1 MSSQQ
6 SPPPHQGPPS
16 NRNQPSTASRSISPH
31 KRTRSPEFS
40 NFSREPPNFSREPPK
55 GPRAY
60 LTHQGGPPAGGP
72 GNSSYGG
79 RVPPGSR
86 GRSPPP
92 PIGPRSRATVGPLGA
107 GSGMSPVNDNYGGG
121 FRDRRDYDDYR
132 NRPPIPQRVRDV
144 PPGNGI
150 ERRQSIGGP
159 MGGPY
164 SRRTSPPRRSR
175 SPPPPERRGWNDRPE
190 RYQREDFRDGRE
202 DYFARGARDDRHFQ
216 REGHPRD
223 ARERDYSY
231 SSSYR
236 PEPREPYNNPREFHH
251 RQSISSQGLPIVSP
265 VDDPNK
271 LAREQREREAAEY
284 KKRRTVGPR
293 PNDPP
298 ERKRS
303 THTRSPSPSG
313 QHQTTH
319 SPPHTVSSRY
329 TSNPSP
335 STNSPPPLSDRNNER
350 TLSDT
355 PFKSDN
361 QPPQSVTPQ
370 TPHPPHTPSTFQRNL
385 TRPTP
390 SVPILSAP
398 APPSVPSFRDIP
410 LGPRALSNS
419 SLRTIPTGPR
429 IPPTGPRWDKD
440 KKDGDKDDSGAL
452 IKEEPHEKT
461 IDDKPPIDEPS
472 PVEEGEV
479 VNSGDER
486 SFEGNSRDIEMENI
500 NEFRKESS
508 STESR
513 FDRGSGVPAHGVT
526 DIVETKKDA
535 LKDTLVK
542 EAPLIKEPTEPKPVP
557 QEKRSSTGAENIMHD
572 QLPLSASPTTRNP
585 PALPSPS
592 TESAKPAPIQP
603 AHFAPTSPSQPSQT
617 LPPSVP
623 TGPRALNNPSGRG
636 GGASFWG
643 RRGNMMTSGPFGRG
657 VGPAPYPVKREEEE
671 RRPSSWNP
679 GRGGIAGGSS
689 NRNFAST
696 APTGHFNRP
705 GQPFTSPK
713 LTSTELRA
721 GRTPSADVIVD
732 HNLEKGQESNGAQV
746 VEGPLRPS
754 EPQDVEM
761 EDAPQ
766 TEPPTT
772 IPEPNVKQESPVE
785 TKSSPNNV
793 KTETPTDDDDAL
805 TSSDVTKRIEEID
818 QRIGLIESQL
828 NALDTRKQSK
838 QVQLQQMDLQE
849 AETAAK
855 AVREQEDEI
864 EEVGEPKQAI
874 EDGTSSQ
881 GATKQDSLSPSLAA
895 EFAAQT
901 MDDKPRLPGPMD
913 SSPEPEQPSTPKMLH
928 DLAPIVK
935 EDEDAMVTD
944 VKEEPGAL
952 AKETFDTSSL
962 PYFIAGRQREP
973 VEYEFWNA
981 NISQHSKVE
990 NILARHILERKMNVE
1005 QKMMK
1010 LRQEY
1015 RDHLPGWKQDC
1026 EKLDSEEK
1034 RNKKSDSEPA
1044 DAAPAEAVPATANL
1058 EVSGTASLGRR
1069 SGRGVS
1075 SDFVSSEYEIERI
1088 MKLSEKEEAEKAE
1101 AEAKEKYDDSREAVV
1116 PDMILDPEEK
1126 ARLLYVDTNNII
1138 TDKSSVKGIFLFE
1151 RAPDNWTE
1159 EEQKVF
1165 KERFAQFPKQW
1176 GKIALGIEGRDYKAC
1191 ILHYYQTKQDTP
1203 YKDLVRP
1210 AKTTRRRK
1218 PGRTIAITNARTTR
1232 ARASA
1237 ATLTEARR
1245 GTPLEDEDVDSED
1258 VPTGTVGRPRRAA
1271 APVFGDND
1279 DNATPGPT
1287 GKRQAGGKPSINV
1300 EDVSTPTPADK
1311 PTGKRR
1317 GGPKAEKEKKD
1328 KGASRGRT
1336 PNAIPA
1342 SEKTE
1347 KTIKN
1352 KGDLLQTPPE
1362 LGVLANLT
1370 ATESSVLSGLPP
1382 GRVFQEIIQPT
1393 PLLKQEPGTKLED
1406 DLTRLQQ
1413 SFAAPY
1419 TNPHQMP
1426 MSTPGI
1432 PQPEIISS
1440 RPLAPG
1446 RRPGAP
1452 GGRGRKAAQVDED
1465 GVVIAPVTSS
1475 YWSVPETQ
1483 DFPQLLASFGTN
1495 FEAIAE
1501 HLGTKTTT
1509 MVRNNYQ
1516 RGCEQGKDYQRIAE
1530 EANRKIASGEVVP
1543 QPPPPILPS
1552 SKRRYDNSNSQA
1564 SRAAQAQ
1571 VVDPDTEMIDPGAR
1585 KQPRALPP
1593 QGAIFAPN
1601 RTVAVGPEAR
1611 IPAQIQSKP
1620 GPKPGTFKET
1630 RPSTRPPPFV
1640 QSATGIEDY
1649 RTVIPPRGPIEP
1661 SGKTP
1666 AQAIQIPDMDESPAR
1681 TFSSSQASHQNTI
1694 ELNYER
1700 QQRQQGMPDP
1710 RVVLQQQQEHLARQE
1725 QAARTNKMAQQ
1736 QPSRPPQTV
1745 QLHAQTHPTQITI
1758 QEQPGAPRFDPRDL
1772 RNDPRDP
1779 RPQDQ
1784 YRAQPPHLQELVKQE
1799 PRGEKRL
1806 SGEKLV
1812 PMPGIDRHTL
1822 PLTFQEDKRPRSPP
1836 IQRRHSP
1843 QVSTPAAPRTV
1854 PDPVVSKMVLG
1865 PTYKDDRSP
1874 PRMPIE
1880 QVQSQ
1885 PHIMHVQQQP
1895 QVSAHRRHDSG
1906 NHSTPPAMPPQAMP
1920 SQALPSQGMSSQGMS
1935 SQGMSSQAMPP
1946 QAMPPQSQ
1954 QQHLRTASSSR
1965 PPYPP
1970 SQQTPANVP
1979 APQQPPPPPAAAP
1992 APPTAPSKSTGFSLA
2007 SILNGPDEQSRP
2019 PARPSNET
2027 WFGTSTSSSPYTTR
2041 DPAPPQRP
2049 QPEPVSHY
2057 NSPSLSAAVPH
2068 AFGRHSPTPS
2078 EPLYH
2083 TQRPPSSV
2091 PLPQGPVSGTMF
2103 QKTYP
2108 PAQTRTPP
2116 PRSTSHPNYPPQQPP
2131 PHSQVSSGPPV
2142 SSYHEHPS
2150 RHHPPPQRDPNVDM
2164 RERDPRDH
2172 YGQYP
2177 PSRQH
2182 QFSPPNYQNAYPPPS
2197 SQAPPPLHREPIERI
2212 HPDRTM
2218 HQHPHHIQTQQPGGY
2233 PPPPQQYHPSRPGEQ
2248 QGPPPSLMP
2257 PSGFY
2262 DYSSRPRQMDSH
2274 ERGNR

>member
-6 SPPPHQGPPS
+6 SPPPPHQGPPL
-16 NRNQPSTASRSISPH
+16 NRNQPPSSASRSISPH
-31 KRTRSPEFS
+31 KRARTPD
-40 NFSREPPNFSREPPK
+40 FSREPPK

-60 LTHQGGPPAGGP
+60 LTHQGGPPAGGA
-72 GNSSYGG
+72 GNSGYGG
-79 RVPPGSR
+79 RAPPGPR

-92 PIGPRSRATVGPLGA
+92 LGPRSRTTVGPLSA
-107 GSGMSPVNDNYGGG
+107 GTGMSPVNDSYNA
-121 FRDRRDYDDYR
+121 FRDRPPRDYDDYR
-132 NRPPIPQRVRDV
+132 NRPSIPPRMRDG

-164 SRRTSPPRRSR
+164 PRRTSPPRRSR
-175 SPPPPERRGWNDRPE
+175 SPPERRGWNDRIE
-190 RYQREDFRDGRE
+190 RYPREDFRGDRDNRE
-202 DYFARGARDDRHFQ
+202 DYFARNAREDRHFQ
-216 REGHPRD
+216 REGHPRET
-223 ARERDYSY
+223 RERDYSY

-236 PEPREPYNNPREFHH
+236 PEPREPYNNTREFHH

-303 THTRSPSPSG
+303 THTRSPSPTG
-313 QHQTTH
+313 QHQATH

-361 QPPQSVTPQ
+361 QPPQSATPQ

-385 TRPTP
+385 TRPTH

-429 IPPTGPRWDKD
+429 VPPTGPRWDKD
-440 KKDGDKDDSGAL
+440 KKDGDKDDSGTL
-452 IKEEPHEKT
+452 IKEEPHDKT

-486 SFEGNSRDIEMENI
+486 SFEGDNRDIEMENAKD
-500 NEFRKESS
+500 FRKESS
-508 STESR
+508 VSESR
-513 FDRGSGVPAHGVT
+513 FDRALGPPASYGAT
-526 DIVETKKDA
+526 DTVETKKDVP
-535 LKDTLVK
+535 KETLVK
-542 EAPLIKEPTEPKPVP
+542 EAPLLKEPTEPKTVP
-557 QEKRSSTGAENIMHD
+557 QDKRPSTGSENAMRD
-572 QLPLSASPTTRNP
+572 QPSLSASPTTKYP
-585 PALPSPS
+585 PTLPSPS
-592 TESAKPAPIQP
+592 TESSKSVPLQP
-603 AHFAPTSPSQPSQT
+603 AHFPPTSPSQPSQI
-617 LPPSVP
+617 LPLSVP
-623 TGPRALNNPSGRG
+623 TGPRFGNQSGRG
-636 GGASFWG
+636 GGGTFWG
-643 RRGNMMTSGPFGRG
+643 PRRGNMMAPGPFGRG
-657 VGPAPYPVKREEEE
+657 VGSAPYSIKREEEE
-671 RRPSSWNP
+671 RRPGLWNS
-679 GRGGIAGGSS
+679 GRGNMTTGLSGRAFVPSGP
-689 NRNFAST
+689 A
-696 APTGHFNRP
+696 GHFNRS

-713 LTSTELRA
+713 LTNAELRA
-721 GRTPSADVIVD
+721 GRAPSVD
-732 HNLEKGQESNGAQV
+732 SVGNQNLEKGQETAGVQAT
-746 VEGPLRPS
+746 EGPSRPLES
-754 EPQDVEM
+754 QDVEM

-766 TEPPTT
+766 SEPLTT
-772 IPEPNVKQESPVE
+772 TLSEPNVKQESPVD
-785 TKSSPNNV
+785 TKSSPDNV
-793 KTETPTDDDDAL
+793 KTETPNEDDDAL

-818 QRIGLIESQL
+818 QRIGAIESQL
-828 NALDTRKQSK
+828 NVLDTRKQSK
-838 QVQLQQMDLQE
+838 QVELEQMDLQE
-849 AETAAK
+849 AETAART
-855 AVREQEDEI
+855 VREREAETA
-864 EEVGEPKQAI
+864 EPKPAT
-874 EDGTSSQ
+874 EDDASTQ
-881 GATKQDSLSPSLAA
+881 NDPKQDSLSPSLAA
-895 EFAAQT
+895 EFAAQS

-935 EDEDAMVTD
+935 EDEDMMVTD
-944 VKEEPGAL
+944 VKEEPSAST
-952 AKETFDTSSL
+952 KETFDTSSL

-990 NILARHILERKMNVE
+990 NLIAKHLLERKAGVE
-1005 QKMMK
+1005 EKALK

-1015 RDHLPGWKQDC
+1015 RDHLPSWKQDC

-1034 RNKKSDSEPA
+1034 RKKKSDSEPA
-1044 DAAPAEAVPATANL
+1044 DAAPAEAVPAAVNL

-1126 ARLLYVDTNNII
+1126 IRLLYVDTNNII
-1138 TDKSSVKGIFLFE
+1138 TDKSAVKGIFKFE
-1151 RAPDNWTE
+1151 RPPDNWTE
-1159 EEQKVF
+1159 EEQKLF

-1176 GKIALGIEGRDYKAC
+1176 GKIALGIDGRDYKAC
-1191 ILHYYQTKQDTP
+1191 ILHYYQTKQQTP

-1210 AKTTRRRK
+1210 AKATRRRK
-1218 PGRTIAITNARTTR
+1218 PGRNIAITNARTTR

-1237 ATLTEARR
+1237 ASALGEIARR
-1245 GTPLEDEDVDSED
+1245 GTPLDDEDVDSED
-1258 VPTGTVGRPRRAA
+1258 VPTVGRPRRAA

-1279 DNATPGPT
+1279 DNATPGPS
-1287 GKRQAGGKPSINV
+1287 GKRQAGAKPSINV
-1300 EDVSTPTPADK
+1300 EDVSTPTPAEK
-1311 PTGKRR
+1311 PAGKRR
-1317 GGPKAEKEKKD
+1317 GGPKADKEKKE
-1328 KGASRGRT
+1328 KSASRGRT
-1336 PNAIPA
+1336 PNATPA
-1342 SEKTE
+1342 SEKAE
-1347 KTIKN
+1347 KAIKN
-1352 KGDLLQTPPE
+1352 KGELLQTPQE
-1362 LGVLANLT
+1362 LNALGALANMSAAASGVLT
-1370 ATESSVLSGLPP
+1370 GLPSAR
-1382 GRVFQEIIQPT
+1382 GFGQELIQPA
-1393 PLLKQEPGTKLED
+1393 PPLKQEPGTKLED
-1406 DLTRLQQ
+1406 DIGRLQPPFVTQ
-1413 SFAAPY
+1413 PY
-1419 TNPHQMP
+1419 LDAHNRIP
-1426 MSTPGI
+1426 MSTAGM
-1432 PQPEIISS
+1432 PQPEIVPS
-1440 RPLAPG
+1440 RPIVPG

-1530 EANRKIASGEVVP
+1530 EANRKISNGEAVP
-1543 QPPPPILPS
+1543 HPPPPILPS

-1564 SRAAQAQ
+1564 NRAVQAQ
-1571 VVDPDTEMIDPGAR
+1571 PVDPDTEMIDPGAR
-1585 KQPRALPP
+1585 KQPQRLPP
-1593 QGAIFAPN
+1593 QGTIFPPN

-1630 RPSTRPPPFV
+1630 RPSARPPVPFV

-1649 RTVIPPRGPIEP
+1649 RPVIPPRVPLEP

-1666 AQAIQIPDMDESPAR
+1666 AQAIQISDIDEVPSRQFPG
-1681 TFSSSQASHQNTI
+1681 SQASHQRTI
-1694 ELNYER
+1694 DLEYER
-1700 QQRQQGMPDP
+1700 RQRQQGIQDP
-1710 RVVLQQQQEHLARQE
+1710 RVMLQQQQEHLARQE
-1725 QAARTNKMAQQ
+1725 QAAQSNKMAQQ
-1736 QPSRPPQTV
+1736 QPPRQPQAV
-1745 QLHAQTHPTQITI
+1745 QALHAQTHPTQIAI
-1758 QEQPGAPRFDPRDL
+1758 QEQPGTPRFDPRDP
-1772 RNDPRDP
+1772 RNDPRDS

-1784 YRAQPPHLQELVKQE
+1784 YRAQPHLQDLVKQE
-1799 PRGEKRL
+1799 PREKRL

-1812 PMPGIDRHTL
+1812 PMPGLGGH
-1822 PLTFQEDKRPRSPP
+1822 PVSHAFPEDKRPRSPP
-1836 IQRRHSP
+1836 IQRHRSP
-1843 QVSTPAAPRTV
+1843 QVSAQAASRTV
-1854 PDPVVSKMVLG
+1854 SDPVVSKMVLG

-1874 PRMPIE
+1874 PRIPIE
-1880 QVQSQ
+1880 QTQGQ
-1885 PHIMHVQQQP
+1885 PHLMHVQQQAQP
-1895 QVSAHRRHDSG
+1895 PTHRRHDSG
-1906 NHSTPPAMPPQAMP
+1906 NHNTPPAIPPP
-1920 SQALPSQGMSSQGMS
+1920 
-1935 SQGMSSQAMPP
+1935 
-1946 QAMPPQSQ
+1946 SQ

-1970 SQQTPANVP
+1970 TQQASASAPAPSQQQQQPQQ
-1979 APQQPPPPPAAAP
+1979 QQPPPPPPPAP
-1992 APPTAPSKSTGFSLA
+1992 APPSAPSKSAGFSLA
-2007 SILNGPDEQSRP
+2007 SILNEPEEPPRP
-2019 PARPSNET
+2019 TARPSNET
-2027 WFGTSTSSSPYTTR
+2027 WFGTSSSSSSYTAR
-2041 DPAPPQRP
+2041 DPPAPQRP

-2083 TQRPPSSV
+2083 SQRPPSSV

-2142 SSYHEHPS
+2142 SSYHEHPP
-2150 RHHPPPQRDPNVDM
+2150 RHHAPPPRDPGVDP
-2164 RERDPRDH
+2164 RVDPRDRDPRDH
-2172 YGQYP
+2172 FGQYP
-2177 PSRQH
+2177 SSRQH
-2182 QFSPPNYQNAYPPPS
+2182 QFSPPNYQSAYPPPS
-2197 SQAPPPLHREPIERI
+2197 SQAPPPIHREPIERI

-2218 HQHPHHIQTQQPGGY
+2218 HPHPHHIQTQQPGGY
-2233 PPPPQQYHPSRPGEQ
+2233 PPPPPQQYHPSRPGEQ
-2248 QGPPPSLMP
+2248 QGPPSLMQ

-2262 DYSSRPRQMDSH
+2262 DYSRPRQMDSH

>member
-16 NRNQPSTASRSISPH
+16 NRNQPPSASRSISPH
-31 KRTRSPEFS
+31 KRPRTPD
-40 NFSREPPNFSREPPK
+40 FSREPPK

-60 LTHQGGPPAGGP
+60 LTHQGGPPAGGV
-72 GNSSYGG
+72 GNNSYGA
-79 RVPPGSR
+79 RAPPGPR

-92 PIGPRSRATVGPLGA
+92 LGPRSRAAVGPLSA
-107 GSGMSPVNDNYGGG
+107 GSGMSPVNDSYNA
-121 FRDRRDYDDYR
+121 FRERPPREYDDYTR
-132 NRPPIPQRVRDV
+132 NRTIPPRMREG
-144 PPGNGI
+144 PPGVGI

-164 SRRTSPPRRSR
+164 PRRTSPPRRSR
-175 SPPPPERRGWNDRPE
+175 SPPERRGWNDRIE
-190 RYQREDFRDGRE
+190 RYSREDFRDNRDNRE
-202 DYFARGARDDRHFQ
+202 DYFARTAREDRHFQ

-223 ARERDYSY
+223 TRERDYSY

-236 PEPREPYNNPREFHH
+236 PEPREQYTNNTREFHH
-251 RQSISSQGLPIVSP
+251 RQSVSSQGLPIVSP

-284 KKRRTVGPR
+284 KKRRTAGPR

-361 QPPQSVTPQ
+361 NQPIQSATPQ

-440 KKDGDKDDSGAL
+440 KKDGDKDDSGTL

-486 SFEGNSRDIEMENI
+486 SFEGDHREIEMENT
-500 NEFRKESS
+500 NDFRKESS
-508 STESR
+508 SLEYR
-513 FDRGSGVPAHGVT
+513 FDRVSGVPALHNVA
-526 DIVETKKDA
+526 DAAETKKDVP
-535 LKDTLVK
+535 KETFVK
-542 EAPLIKEPTEPKPVP
+542 EAPPVKEPTEPKTVP
-557 QEKRSSTGAENIMHD
+557 QDKRPSTASDNVMRD
-572 QLPLSASPTTRNP
+572 QPSLSTSPTAKIP
-585 PALPSPS
+585 PTILSPS
-592 TESAKPAPIQP
+592 TESAKSVPVQP
-603 AHFAPTSPSQPSQT
+603 AHFAPTSPSQPSQI

-623 TGPRALNNPSGRG
+623 TGPRAQFNNQSGRG
-636 GGASFWG
+636 GGGPFWG
-643 RRGNMMTSGPFGRG
+643 PRRGNMMAPGSFGRG
-657 VGPAPYPVKREEEE
+657 AGPAPYSIKREEEE
-671 RRPSSWNP
+671 RRPGLWNS
-679 GRGGIAGGSS
+679 GRGAMAGGPSS
-689 NRNFAST
+689 RNFAPSGP
-696 APTGHFNRP
+696 AGHFGRP
-705 GQPFTSPK
+705 GQAFTSPK
-713 LTSTELRA
+713 LTNAELRA
-721 GRTPSADVIVD
+721 GRAPSVD
-732 HNLEKGQESNGAQV
+732 SVGNQNSEKGQESAGVSA
-746 VEGPLRPS
+746 VEEPIRPVES
-754 EPQDVEM
+754 QDIVM

-766 TEPPTT
+766 SEPVSTPL
-772 IPEPNVKQESPVE
+772 PEPSVKQESPAEAKPSNDDVKAE
-785 TKSSPNNV
+785 TLN
-793 KTETPTDDDDAL
+793 EDDDAL

-818 QRIGLIESQL
+818 QRIGAIESQL
-828 NALDTRKQSK
+828 NVLDTRKQSK
-838 QVQLQQMDLQE
+838 QVELEQMDIRE
-849 AETAAK
+849 AETVART
-855 AVREQEDEI
+855 VRERDIGTEA
-864 EEVGEPKQAI
+864 PKANTENDASTQDI
-874 EDGTSSQ
+874 P
-881 GATKQDSLSPSLAA
+881 KQDSLSPSLAA
-895 EFAAQT
+895 EFAAQS
-901 MDDKPRLPGPMD
+901 MEDKPRLPGPMD

-928 DLAPIVK
+928 DLSPIVK

-944 VKEEPGAL
+944 VKEEPSAS

-962 PYFIAGRQREP
+962 PYFIPGRQREP

-990 NILARHILERKMNVE
+990 DILAKHILERKANIE
-1005 QKMMK
+1005 EKTMK

-1034 RNKKSDSEPA
+1034 RNKKSDSEPI
-1044 DAAPAEAVPATANL
+1044 DTVPAEAVPPAVNL

-1116 PDMILDPEEK
+1116 PDMILDPDEK
-1126 ARLLYVDTNNII
+1126 ARLLYVDTNNIV
-1138 TDKSSVKGIFLFE
+1138 TDKSAVKGIFKFE
-1151 RAPDNWTE
+1151 RPADNWTE
-1159 EEQKVF
+1159 EEQKIF

-1191 ILHYYQTKQDTP
+1191 ILHYYQTKQQTA
-1203 YKDLVRP
+1203 YKELVRP

-1237 ATLTEARR
+1237 ATTLSEARR

-1258 VPTGTVGRPRRAA
+1258 VPTQGRPRRAA

-1279 DNATPGPT
+1279 DNLTPGPS

-1300 EDVSTPTPADK
+1300 EDVSTPTPAEK

-1317 GGPKAEKEKKD
+1317 GGQKAEKEKKE
-1328 KGASRGRT
+1328 KSASRGRT
-1336 PNAIPA
+1336 PNATPA
-1342 SEKTE
+1342 NEKAE

-1352 KGDLLQTPPE
+1352 KGDLLQMPQE
-1362 LGVLANLT
+1362 LTAAGALANMSAAAPGTLT
-1370 ATESSVLSGLPP
+1370 GLSNVRG
-1382 GRVFQEIIQPT
+1382 FNQELIQPA
-1393 PLLKQEPGTKLED
+1393 PPLKQEPGTKLED
-1406 DLTRLQQ
+1406 DIGRLQQ
-1413 SFAAPY
+1413 PFVTQPY
-1419 TNPHQMP
+1419 LDPHNRMAIP
-1426 MSTPGI
+1426 ASGI
-1432 PQPEIISS
+1432 PQPEIVPS

-1465 GVVIAPVTSS
+1465 GVLIAPVTSS

-1530 EANRKIASGEVVP
+1530 EANRKIATGEVVP
-1543 QPPPPILPS
+1543 APPPPILPS

-1564 SRAAQAQ
+1564 NRAAQAQ
-1571 VVDPDTEMIDPGAR
+1571 AVDSDTEMIDPSAR
-1585 KQPRALPP
+1585 KQPQRLPP
-1593 QGAIFAPN
+1593 QGTIFTPN

-1630 RPSTRPPPFV
+1630 RPSPRPPVPFV
-1640 QSATGIEDY
+1640 QSGTGIEDY
-1649 RTVIPPRGPIEP
+1649 RPVIPPRGPIEP

-1666 AQAIQIPDMDESPAR
+1666 AQAIQITDMDDVPSRQFPG
-1681 TFSSSQASHQNTI
+1681 SQASHQRTI
-1694 ELNYER
+1694 DLEYER
-1700 QQRQQGMPDP
+1700 RQRQGIQDP
-1710 RVVLQQQQEHLARQE
+1710 RVMLQQQQEHLARQE
-1725 QAARTNKMAQQ
+1725 QAAQSNKIAQQ
-1736 QPSRPPQTV
+1736 QPARQPQAV
-1745 QLHAQTHPTQITI
+1745 QALHTQAHPTQISI
-1758 QEQPGAPRFDPRDL
+1758 QEQPGAPRFDPRDP
-1772 RNDPRDP
+1772 RNDPRDS

-1784 YRAQPPHLQELVKQE
+1784 YRAQPAHLQDLVKQE
-1799 PRGEKRL
+1799 PREKRI

-1812 PMPGIDRHTL
+1812 PMPGIERH
-1822 PLTFQEDKRPRSPP
+1822 PVQHAFQEEKRPRSPP
-1836 IQRRHSP
+1836 IQRHHSP
-1843 QVSTPAAPRTV
+1843 QVSTQAAPRAA
-1854 PDPVVSKMVLG
+1854 PDTMSKMVLG
-1865 PTYKDDRSP
+1865 PTYKDERSP

-1880 QVQSQ
+1880 QVQGQ
-1885 PHIMHVQQQP
+1885 PHVMHVQQQT
-1895 QVSAHRRHDSG
+1895 QQTAHRRHDSG
-1906 NHSTPPAMPPQAMP
+1906 NHSTPPAIPPQ
-1920 SQALPSQGMSSQGMS
+1920 G
-1935 SQGMSSQAMPP
+1935 
-1946 QAMPPQSQ
+1946 Q

-1970 SQQTPANVP
+1970 AQQTPPSAP
-1979 APQQPPPPPAAAP
+1979 APPQQPQQSQQPPPAA
-1992 APPTAPSKSTGFSLA
+1992 APPTAPSKSVFSLA
-2007 SILNGPDEQSRP
+2007 SILNGPEEPSRP
-2019 PARPSNET
+2019 PARSTNET
-2027 WFGTSTSSSPYTTR
+2027 WFGTSASSSSYPAR
-2041 DPAPPQRP
+2041 DPPAPQRP

-2068 AFGRHSPTPS
+2068 FGRHSPTPS
-2078 EPLYH
+2078 EPLFH
-2083 TQRPPSSV
+2083 SQRAPSSV
-2091 PLPQGPVSGTMF
+2091 PLSQGPVSGTMF

-2131 PHSQVSSGPPV
+2131 PHSQVPPGPPV
-2142 SSYHEHPS
+2142 SSYHDHPS
-2150 RHHPPPQRDPNVDM
+2150 RHHAPPQRDPGVDP
-2164 RERDPRDH
+2164 RDRDPRDH
-2172 YGQYP
+2172 FSQYP
-2177 PSRQH
+2177 SSRQH
-2182 QFSPPNYQNAYPPPS
+2182 QFSPPNYQSAYPPPPS
-2197 SQAPPPLHREPIERI
+2197 SQAPPPIHREPIERI

-2218 HQHPHHIQTQQPGGY
+2218 HQQHPHHIQTQQPGGY

-2248 QGPPPSLMP
+2248 QGPPPSLMQ

-2262 DYSSRPRQMDSH
+2262 DYSARPRQMDSH